1 MIYLCIRLA
10 PRCTQVCVV
19 SYLKSDQTSRRVHI
33 TSRARPAMEEIC
45 HKMLRLVTMSSPE
58 IVGPLSF
65 FSHLSESIDKR
76 RP

>member
-1 MIYLCIRLA
+1 
-10 PRCTQVCVV
+10 
-19 SYLKSDQTSRRVHI
+19 
-33 TSRARPAMEEIC
+33 MEEIC